1 MACYTWEEEPD
12 FDHAASALFAAMARC
27 GIFRLDGLIQK
38 NGRFVGLQGIP
49 FTHALESEARRLC
62 YSEAPSEEALSR
74 VVGVLYVDQ
83 ELAKIR
89 PEVRSVPEFQE
100 VLTFAGECAELMPW
114 WLHKPR
120 LIYSEEMLQN
130 FLPLLLSYSSIF
142 AGTRSGRPLTDE
154 EKGVS
159 RG

>member
-1 MACYTWEEEPD
+1 MACYTWEEKPE
-12 FDHAASALFAAMARC
+12 FAHAASALFAAMARC

-38 NGRFVGLQGIP
+38 NGLFVGLQGIP
-49 FTHALESEARRLC
+49 FTQDLESEARRLC
-62 YSEAPSEEALSR
+62 YSEFPREEVLSR

-100 VLTFAGECAELMPW
+100 ALTFASQCAELMPW

-120 LIYSEEMLQN
+120 IFYSKETLQAI
-130 FLPLLLSYSSIF
+130 LLF
-142 AGTRSGRPLTDE
+142 CGMWG
-154 EKGVS
+154 GGS